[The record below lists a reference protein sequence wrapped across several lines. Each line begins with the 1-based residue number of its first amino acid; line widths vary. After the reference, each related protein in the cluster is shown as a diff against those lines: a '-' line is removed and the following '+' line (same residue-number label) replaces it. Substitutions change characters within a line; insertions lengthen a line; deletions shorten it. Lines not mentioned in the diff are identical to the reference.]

1 MVRKIIQSK
10 QGLRYVILMLKVTT
24 FKHQRIQS
32 LCDFFFVLC
41 FTSNPIFT
49 YFLSSR
55 NQINILNRTNRRLL
69 NNCLCTYSFFLLSS
83 ASEKYSYLFWSGQY
97 VLIIYSVANFHYLGK
112 SLHKYN
118 LFLVLNMT
126 SKYFNRSFLL
136 QKRIKRY
143 TLPSFNNNRIS
154 FKLRTK

>member
-1 MVRKIIQSK
+1 
-10 QGLRYVILMLKVTT
+10 MLKVTT

-32 LCDFFFVLC
+32 LCDFYFVLC

-69 NNCLCTYSFFLLSS
+69 NNCLCTYSFFFLLSS

-112 SLHKYN
+112 SLHEYN

-136 QKRIKRY
+136 QKRIKGIPYHWRNRI
-143 TLPSFNNNRIS
+143 LKPIVSSFNNNRIS